1 MKQCIV
7 LRDIR
12 DVKNGTCE
20 HYLRD
25 IASFRFAYLKMSVL
39 AVRWRIILGR
49 DSEQVY

>member
-12 DVKNGTCE
+12 DVKNATCE

-25 IASFRFAYLKMSVL
+25 IASLFAYLKMSVL
-39 AVRWRIILGR
+39 TVRWRIILGR